1 MLNLMKQIIV
11 VYNWL
16 HNPHET
22 SFLVG
27 ITFFFNGNMIR
38 KWRLKYL
45 EGKAEGFESFKKTL
59 DPSESLEPVRVGT

>member
-1 MLNLMKQIIV
+1 MLNLMKQIIA

-27 ITFFFNGNMIR
+27 ITFFLMEYDS
-38 KWRLKYL
+38 KMT
-45 EGKAEGFESFKKTL
+45 FKV
-59 DPSESLEPVRVGT
+59 S